1 VGEGSLELAVFRHA
15 ISNARKGECD
25 RGRQA
30 VRIHTDTRTDEDFA
44 YHSGPDQNLDRQM
57 TEPKNVASM
66 NTRFGAFEVDLE
78 GRRLLKKGT
87 PIPLREQSF
96 QVLAALIE
104 RPGEIVTREELR
116 KRLWP
121 SNTFV
126 DFEVALNSAVSRLR
140 DALGDSA
147 DEPSFIE
154 TIPKRGYR
162 FVVPIPR
169 RPAVAV
175 MPFVN
180 QTADA
185 KDEYFS
191 DGLTD
196 ELIRVLSRIEGLRV
210 TASSV
215 VFRFKGQ
222 RCDARQVGRELGVEA
237 VLEGS
242 IWTSG
247 DRIRITVNLVGV
259 KDGFNLW
266 AERFD
271 GNLGDLFN
279 IQDQVCAAVAESL
292 HMRFASQSSKRHPN
306 NATAYMQYLKGAYL
320 LKKRRPEDIQG
331 AFEYLQEAI
340 RLEPDY
346 AEPYYGAAMFYIV
359 STVYGAMAPRTA
371 LREAEELV
379 SKGLALN
386 ENSATLQSTLGMLR
400 MFQWRW
406 AESEQA
412 HQRAMRL
419 EPSNAFPHM
428 CYPILCSFLGRH
440 DEAVFH
446 AEKAVELDP
455 LDLMTNFRLVQA
467 NCYARRYDEAVRAG
481 RIAIQLTPDSP
492 YTYFYL
498 ALSLVALG
506 SKDEAWG
513 IANMGR
519 RLADGMPLGEGYF
532 GYLAGVLG
540 HREEAHSVVE
550 GLRAR
555 REKGYAPALPIVG
568 TYLGLGETSAAL
580 EWLDTSF
587 AERDPFLGAL
597 LVFPAYDAI
606 RIEPQFKRLAEQLKL
621 PT

>member
-1 VGEGSLELAVFRHA
+1 
-15 ISNARKGECD
+15 
-25 RGRQA
+25 
-30 VRIHTDTRTDEDFA
+30 
-44 YHSGPDQNLDRQM
+44 M
-57 TEPKNVASM
+57 TETKNVVTTM
-66 NTRFGAFEVDLE
+66 NTHFGAFEVDLE

-87 PIPLREQSF
+87 QIPLREQSF
-96 QVLAALIE
+96 QVLAALID

-116 KRLWP
+116 KRLWSP
-121 SNTFV
+121 DTFV

-162 FVVPIPR
+162 FVGPIPK

-180 QTADA
+180 QTAEA

-196 ELIRVLSRIEGLRV
+196 ELIRVLSRIDGLRV

-222 RCDARQVGRELGVEA
+222 RCDARQIGRELGVEA

-242 IWTSG
+242 IWRSG
-247 DRIRITVNLVGV
+247 DRIRITVNLVGA

-266 AERFD
+266 AQRFD
-271 GNLGDLFN
+271 GNLGDLFT
-279 IQDQVCAAVAESL
+279 IQDQVCAAVAEAL
-292 HMRFASQSSKRHPN
+292 HMRLASQIPKRHPS
-306 NATAYMQYLKGAYL
+306 NAVAYMQYLKGAYL
-320 LKKRRPEDIQG
+320 LKRRRPEDIRR
-331 AFEYLQEAI
+331 AFEYQQEAI

-346 AEPYYGAAMFYIV
+346 AEPYYGAGMFYIV
-359 STVYGAMAPRTA
+359 SAVYGAMPPRTA

-379 SKGLALN
+379 SKGLALD
-386 ENSATLQSTLGMLR
+386 ENSTRLHSTLGMLR

-406 AESEQA
+406 TESEQA
-412 HQRAMRL
+412 HNKALSL
-419 EPSNAFPHM
+419 EPTNEFPHM

-446 AEKAVELDP
+446 AAKAVELDP

-467 NCYARRYDEAVRAG
+467 NCYAGRHEEAVRCG
-481 RIAIQLTPDSP
+481 RIAIQLTPESP

-506 SKDEAWG
+506 SKEEAWEV
-513 IANMGR
+513 ANTGR
-519 RLADGMPLGEGYF
+519 KLANGMPLGEGYF
-532 GYLAGVLG
+532 GYLAGVTG
-540 HREEAHSVVE
+540 HTVEARGVVDD
-550 GLRAR
+550 LRAR
-555 REKGYAPALPIVG
+555 REKGYGPALPIAV
-568 TYLGLGETSAAL
+568 TYLGLGETAAGFQWL
-580 EWLDTSF
+580 ETAL
-587 AERDPFLGAL
+587 AERDPFLGSL
-597 LVFPAYDAI
+597 MVFPAYDAI
-606 RIEPQFKRLAEQLKL
+606 RNQPKFRRLAEQLKL

>member
-1 VGEGSLELAVFRHA
+1 
-15 ISNARKGECD
+15 
-25 RGRQA
+25 
-30 VRIHTDTRTDEDFA
+30 
-44 YHSGPDQNLDRQM
+44 
-57 TEPKNVASM
+57 M

-87 PIPLREQSF
+87 QIPLREQSF
-96 QVLAALIE
+96 QVLAALID

-116 KRLWP
+116 KRLW
-121 SNTFV
+121 SSDTFV

-162 FVVPIPR
+162 FVAPIPK

-180 QTADA
+180 QTAEA

-196 ELIRVLSRIEGLRV
+196 ELIRVLSRIDGLRV

-222 RCDARQVGRELGVEA
+222 RCDARQIGRELGVEA

-242 IWTSG
+242 IWRSG
-247 DRIRITVNLVGV
+247 DRIRITVNLVGA

-266 AERFD
+266 AQRFD
-271 GNLGDLFN
+271 GNLGDLFT
-279 IQDQVCAAVAESL
+279 IQDQVCASVAEAL
-292 HMRFASQSSKRHPN
+292 HMRLASQIPKRHPS
-306 NATAYMQYLKGAYL
+306 NAVAYMQYLKGAYL
-320 LKKRRPEDIQG
+320 LKRRRPEDIRR
-331 AFEYLQEAI
+331 AFEYQQEAI

-346 AEPYYGAAMFYIV
+346 AEPYYGAGMFYIV
-359 STVYGAMAPRTA
+359 STAYGAMPPRTA
-371 LREAEELV
+371 LRKAEELV
-379 SKGLALN
+379 SKGLALD
-386 ENSATLQSTLGMLR
+386 ENSTRLHSTLGMLR

-412 HQRAMRL
+412 HKKALSL
-419 EPSNAFPHM
+419 EPTNEFPHM

-446 AEKAVELDP
+446 AAKAVELDP

-467 NCYARRYDEAVRAG
+467 NCYAGRHEEAVRCG
-481 RIAIQLTPDSP
+481 RIAIQLTPESP

-506 SKDEAWG
+506 SKEEAWE
-513 IANMGR
+513 IANTGR
-519 RLADGMPLGEGYF
+519 KLADGMPLGEGYF
-532 GYLAGVLG
+532 GYLAGATG
-540 HREEAHSVVE
+540 HTVEARGVVDDLQ
-550 GLRAR
+550 GR
-555 REKGYAPALPIVG
+555 REKGYGPALPIAV
-568 TYLGLGETSAAL
+568 TCLGLGETAAGFQWL
-580 EWLDTSF
+580 ETAL
-587 AERDPFLGAL
+587 AERDPFLGSL
-597 LVFPAYDAI
+597 MVFPAYDAI
-606 RIEPQFKRLAEQLKL
+606 RNQPKFRQLVEQLKL